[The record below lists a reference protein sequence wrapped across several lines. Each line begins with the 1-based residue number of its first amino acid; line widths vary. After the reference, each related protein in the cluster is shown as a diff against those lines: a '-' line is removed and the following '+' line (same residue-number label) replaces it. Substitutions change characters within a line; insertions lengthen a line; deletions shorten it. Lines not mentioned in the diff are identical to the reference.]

1 MACGRA
7 ASEGA
12 EAAPRHAQK
21 LHIHATR
28 RQRRLANRKVIDFN
42 NRSGMVARL
51 TITNG
56 LRIIRERKRIN
67 REMRRHV
74 RGVEAKKND

>member
-1 MACGRA
+1 VKVRKLRLGMR
-7 ASEGA
+7 
-12 EAAPRHAQK
+12 QK